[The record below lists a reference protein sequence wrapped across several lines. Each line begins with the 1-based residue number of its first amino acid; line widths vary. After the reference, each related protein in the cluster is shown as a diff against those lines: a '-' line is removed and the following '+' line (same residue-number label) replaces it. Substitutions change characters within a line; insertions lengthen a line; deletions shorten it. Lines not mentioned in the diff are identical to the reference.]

1 MASQIGQIGINGLVN
16 ISTYNPTRK
25 ELNAIKKF
33 IESSMRSGV
42 NVYYNLDSTVPK
54 QRKLFKF
61 FQYLKKQRDNLIR
74 VDTFNND
81 VLILGYRPSPLVNHE
96 NNNITAPFV
105 VATHGMAVTITA
117 KQPSNDICM
126 IVADLVRS
134 VAGSVDDPDPVPKVV
149 FEVPVHMTPEQNAL
163 FEELKELAY
172 ENHCSWGSCE
182 MLFSENNV

>member
-61 FQYLKKQRDNLIR
+61 IQYLKKQRDNLIR
-74 VDTFNND
+74 VDTFFND
-81 VLILGYRPSPLVNHE
+81 VLILGYRALSLVNHE

-134 VAGSVDDPDPVPKVV
+134 VADSVDDPDPVPKVV

-182 MLFSENNV
+182 MSFSENNV